1 MAIRNLISINFGL
14 SAFARGNLEKN
25 LRSEPAAVRTS
36 CSWVTTTMELFLSS
50 SHFPLRHSISWKF
63 LILVALNKETSIIHH
78 RNSYI
83 VVWQQ
88 LICWLVLLPSIL
100 LLLIEYPWF
109 TNARVFVDMQGTR
122 PSYQAMH
129 YVPCLCWR
137 WRP

>member
-1 MAIRNLISINFGL
+1 MTSSNVKTVAKPSHGVGLGL
-14 SAFARGNLEKN
+14 SVFARGNLENN
-25 LRSEPAAVRTS
+25 LRSEPAAERVGLQQQWNS
-36 CSWVTTTMELFLSS
+36 FSSVHIFLSVTA
-50 SHFPLRHSISWKF
+50 FLGNF
-63 LILVALNKETSIIHH
+63 LILVVLNKETSFIHH

-129 YVPCLCWR
+129 YVPCLC
-137 WRP
+137 

>member
-14 SAFARGNLEKN
+14 SVFARGNLENN
-25 LRSEPAAVRTS
+25 LRSEPAAERVGLQQQWNS
-36 CSWVTTTMELFLSS
+36 FSAVHIFLSVTA
-50 SHFPLRHSISWKF
+50 FLGNF
-63 LILVALNKETSIIHH
+63 LILVALNKETSFIHH

-122 PSYQAMH
+122 PSYQAIH